1 MAEASGSK
9 GKERAI
15 ASAAYAA
22 ALTPT
27 QLEAFIH
34 FDETVEPQEY
44 DILNEENHDLDR
56 KAKLTRLETS
66 STPCQIVGADG
77 STILVAD
84 SSALRKKFKDR
95 PQDMVDALVDTI
107 RAQRVSELQLNMYR
121 KIAVASYADADIFNT
136 ETRQKDT
143 QIKELKVQLAAAQA
157 QVAARAAAQ
166 PFRAPTAGKPMPAT
180 PTIFRNSTIPRKP
193 QDVSAWLDDSILQ
206 PKRLSPRTPSAAQ
219 PLATEQ
225 LTGKDNSRYRSQ
237 KFPDPE
243 LYSGDSSMNFQQWHS
258 AILDKLR
265 VNGDWYVG
273 ATQEDTERN
282 QVAYM
287 RTRTSGAAYQTIS
300 ALLRALETKREA
312 VTVNYVLDRMEKN
325 FGNPHE
331 RLDARNQFRH
341 LFLRNSSNFREFQQ
355 TFFRLA
361 QEQELPA
368 DQWVQEF
375 HEKIPHSLRS
385 HMVVYRSQYM
395 HDYDSYVE
403 IAREQARELAL
414 AETQL
419 ERRTRSNQ
427 AQSRGLLPTTPR
439 STDRP
444 VLRTSQTPVQHPTST
459 PRPAPMVTSTTK
471 PVVFSSSTNLKC
483 YNCKKSGHYSRDCPS
498 APAEQKSLEDT
509 AYYDE
514 DEEPPEHASDDDR
527 QDPEEFFDAAWD
539 SSESDPGQYSENFSL

>member
-1 MAEASGSK
+1 
-9 GKERAI
+9 
-15 ASAAYAA
+15 
-22 ALTPT
+22 
-27 QLEAFIH
+27 
-34 FDETVEPQEY
+34 
-44 DILNEENHDLDR
+44 
-56 KAKLTRLETS
+56 
-66 STPCQIVGADG
+66 
-77 STILVAD
+77 
-84 SSALRKKFKDR
+84 
-95 PQDMVDALVDTI
+95 
-107 RAQRVSELQLNMYR
+107 
-121 KIAVASYADADIFNT
+121 
-136 ETRQKDT
+136 
-143 QIKELKVQLAAAQA
+143 
-157 QVAARAAAQ
+157 
-166 PFRAPTAGKPMPAT
+166 
-180 PTIFRNSTIPRKP
+180 
-193 QDVSAWLDDSILQ
+193 
-206 PKRLSPRTPSAAQ
+206 
-219 PLATEQ
+219 
-225 LTGKDNSRYRSQ
+225 
-237 KFPDPE
+237 
-243 LYSGDSSMNFQQWHS
+243 MNFQQWHS

-273 ATQEDTERN
+273 ATQEDTERD

-300 ALLRALETKREA
+300 ALLRALQTKQEA
-312 VTVNYVLDRMEKN
+312 VTVDYVLDRMEKN

-395 HDYDSYVE
+395 YDYDSYVE

-427 AQSRGLLPTTPR
+427 AQPRGLVPTTLR

-444 VLRTSQTPVQHPTST
+444 VLKPSQTSVQHPTST

-471 PVVFSSSTNLKC
+471 PVVSSSSANMKC
-483 YNCKKSGHYSRDCPS
+483 YNCKQSGHYSRDCPRI
-498 APAEQKSLEDT
+498 PAEQKALEDID
-509 AYYDE
+509 YYD
-514 DEEPPEHASDDDR
+514 
-527 QDPEEFFDAAWD
+527 
-539 SSESDPGQYSENFSL
+539 